1 MPVIG
6 TSPDM
11 IDLAEDRE
19 RFQQLLHDLKL
30 LQPENGTAR
39 SVDEAVAVAESVGY
53 PVVVRPSYVLGG
65 RAMQIVH
72 DKTGLLRYMREAVS
86 VSHDHPVLLDRFL
99 NCAIELDVDALA
111 DGERVVIG
119 GIMEHIEEAG
129 VHSGDSACCL
139 PPHSI
144 SDAIIA
150 EVKRQTV
157 ALGMALN
164 VKGLMN
170 IQFAVQ
176 GETIYILEV
185 NPRASRTVPF
195 VSKATGKPLAKIA
208 ARIMA
213 GQSLDEQGIDEIPQP
228 TNFKAVKEAV
238 FPFVK
243 FRGVDTLLSP
253 EMKSTGE
260 VMGIADSF
268 PAAFAKAQL
277 AAGVILPKSGRVF
290 ISVRDVDKND
300 AVRLGLLLGQAGFEL
315 LATGGT
321 YRALIAA
328 GVDVQAVAKVTDGV
342 RPHIVDRLLSDEI
355 ELIVNT
361 TEGVQAIRDSK
372 SIRQAA
378 LDRGIAYFTTI
389 AGGLAAAQ
397 AIAGHSDVTDVK
409 SIQEYHAR

>member
-1 MPVIG
+1 
-6 TSPDM
+6 
-11 IDLAEDRE
+11 
-19 RFQQLLHDLKL
+19 
-30 LQPENGTAR
+30 
-39 SVDEAVAVAESVGY
+39 
-53 PVVVRPSYVLGG
+53 
-65 RAMQIVH
+65 
-72 DKTGLLRYMREAVS
+72 
-86 VSHDHPVLLDRFL
+86 
-99 NCAIELDVDALA
+99 
-111 DGERVVIG
+111 
-119 GIMEHIEEAG
+119 MEHIEEAG

-144 SDAIIA
+144 SDDIIA
-150 EVKRQTV
+150 RVKSQTV

-176 GETIYILEV
+176 GETIYVLEV

-213 GQSLDEQGIDEIPQP
+213 GQSLAQQGILEIVQP
-228 TNFKAVKEAV
+228 KTFQAVKEAV

-260 VMGIADSF
+260 VMGIADGY

-277 AAGVILPKSGRVF
+277 GGGVNLPESGRVF
-290 ISVRDVDKND
+290 ISVRDVDKD
-300 AVRLGLLLGQAGFEL
+300 EAVRLGMLLSQAGFEL
-315 LATGGT
+315 LATSGT
-321 YRALIAA
+321 HAALIAA
-328 GVDVQAVAKVTDGV
+328 GVDAEAVAKVTDGV
-342 RPHIVDRLLSDEI
+342 RPHVVDRLLSDDI
-355 ELIVNT
+355 DLIVNT
-361 TEGVQAIRDSK
+361 TEGAQAIRDSK

-378 LDRGIAYFTTI
+378 LERGIAYFTTI

-409 SIQEYHAR
+409 SIQEYHSSGV

>member
-1 MPVIG
+1 
-6 TSPDM
+6 M

-19 RFQQLLHDLKL
+19 RFQQLLHKLELK
-30 LQPENGTAR
+30 QPENGTAR
-39 SVDEAVAVAESVGY
+39 SVDEALAVARDIGF

-72 DKTGLLRYMREAVS
+72 DEAGLLRYMREAVS

-99 NCAIELDVDALA
+99 NQAIELDVDALC
-111 DGERVVIG
+111 DDTRVVLG

-144 SDAIIA
+144 SEDVVA
-150 EVKRQTV
+150 EVTRQTE
-157 ALGMALN
+157 ALGLALH

-170 IQFAVQ
+170 IQFALQ
-176 GETIYILEV
+176 GDDLYVLEV

-195 VSKATGKPLAKIA
+195 VSKATGVPLAKMA

-213 GQSLDEQGIDEIPQP
+213 GASLNDLGIHEIAQP
-228 TNFKAVKEAV
+228 TRYRSVKEAV

-243 FRGVDTLLSP
+243 FRGVDPLLSP

-260 VMGIADSF
+260 VMGIAVDF

-277 AAGVILPKSGRVF
+277 GAGCILPQSGRIFVSVREADKAAAIRISQILVEAGFDILATSGTHRALSEAGVEST
-290 ISVRDVDKND
+290 S
-300 AVRLGLLLGQAGFEL
+300 
-315 LATGGT
+315 
-321 YRALIAA
+321 
-328 GVDVQAVAKVTDGV
+328 VAKVTDGA
-342 RPHIVDRLLSDEI
+342 RPHIVDRLLSGDVA
-355 ELIVNT
+355 LIVNT
-361 TEGVQAIRDSK
+361 TEGAQAIADSK

-378 LDRGIAYFTTI
+378 LVHAIPYFTTS
-389 AGGLAAAQ
+389 AGGLAAAE
-397 AIAGHSDVTDVK
+397 AMLRHADMTEVK
-409 SIQEYHAR
+409 SIQDYHGG